1 MEQLYDAAAQR
12 AEEMRQH
19 LTDRA
24 MEDADFRQQLIS
36 DPKATIAGEFGV
48 EVPENF
54 TIVVHQSD
62 ANTLHLTLPA
72 GPELNEEQLEMIAA
86 GLSCCL

>member
-1 MEQLYDAAAQR
+1 MGQLYEAAAQR

-36 DPKATIAGEFGV
+36 DPKATIASEFGV

-54 TIVVHQSD
+54 SIVVHQSD

>member
-1 MEQLYDAAAQR
+1 MEQLYQAAAQR
-12 AEEMRQH
+12 ADEMRQH
-19 LTDRA
+19 LTDKA
-24 MEDADFRQQLIS
+24 MEDGDFRQRLVS
-36 DPKATIAGEFGV
+36 DPKSVISEEFGL

-62 ANTLHLTLPA
+62 ASTLHLSLPA

-86 GLSCCL
+86 GLSCCI

>member
-1 MEQLYDAAAQR
+1 MEQLYEAAAQR

-19 LTDRA
+19 MTDKA

-36 DPKATIAGEFGV
+36 DPKAAIAEEFGV

-54 TIVVHQSD
+54 NIVVHQSD

-86 GLSCCL
+86 GLSCCV

>member
-1 MEQLYDAAAQR
+1 
-12 AEEMRQH
+12 MRQH

-24 MEDADFRQQLIS
+24 IEDADFHQQLVS
-36 DPKATIAGEFGV
+36 DPKAVIAEEFGV

-86 GLSCCL
+86 GLSCCV

>member
-1 MEQLYDAAAQR
+1 MEQLYEAAAQR

-24 MEDADFRQQLIS
+24 MEDADFRRRLFS
-36 DPKATIAGEFGV
+36 DPNAVIADEFGV

-54 TIVVHQSD
+54 TILVHQSD

-72 GPELNEEQLEMIAA
+72 GPELNEEQLEMISA
-86 GLSCCL
+86 GLCCCV